1 MFGMLPFER
10 SDDNLFDT
18 FDNFTRNFF
27 RGSNASLPA
36 FRTDIRDAGDKF
48 VLEAELPGFDKGDI
62 KLDVKDGILT
72 ITAEHSENQ
81 EQKDAKGAY
90 IRRERRYGSF
100 SRSFDIT
107 GIDEGSITAAYN
119 NGILELNLPKAVPVV
134 PESPPSARSRSPAPG
149 AAARGEYNDRTRE
162 GNNSPAPCGRS
173 AGGNERRS
181 RRPAFPPCTSGAMT

>member
-10 SDDNLFDT
+10 SEDNVFDT
-18 FDNFTRNFF
+18 FDNFARNFF
-27 RGSNASLPA
+27 RSSNTSLPA

-48 VLEAELPGFDKGDI
+48 ILEAELPGFDKGDI

-81 EQKDAKGAY
+81 DQKDDKGTY

-100 SRSFDIT
+100 SRAFDIT
-107 GIDEGSITAAYN
+107 GINEAGITAAYN

-134 PESPPSARSRSPAPG
+134 PES
-149 AAARGEYNDRTRE
+149 
-162 GNNSPAPCGRS
+162 
-173 AGGNERRS
+173 RRI
-181 RRPAFPPCTSGAMT
+181 AID

>member
-1 MFGMLPFER
+1 MACFPLSAATTTCLIP
-10 SDDNLFDT
+10 LIT
-18 FDNFTRNFF
+18 
-27 RGSNASLPA
+27 LPA
-36 FRTDIRDAGDKF
+36 TSSAAATPACPPSAPTFRDAGDKF

-134 PESPPSARSRSPAPG
+134 PES
-149 AAARGEYNDRTRE
+149 
-162 GNNSPAPCGRS
+162 
-173 AGGNERRS
+173 RRI
-181 RRPAFPPCTSGAMT
+181 AID